1 MCILDFF
8 FYIIGIN
15 IYIRNGLIIFFF
27 KDLVYIVNSYNIVI
41 VIIIYYEWQKYSGE
55 MIKGVKM
62 FYVYIKVYILIFLF

>member
-27 KDLVYIVNSYNIVI
+27 KDLVYIVDSYNEVI

-62 FYVYIKVYILIFLF
+62 FYIYIKVYILICLF